1 MTIHRAS
8 GFALNGTN
16 FHVLRIH
23 IVEALNP
30 QPPYLKSLLETKSNS
45 TGRRIRESNKTQGSN
60 HHYRGY
66 LRLGG
71 EDYHLAGMIIMY
83 ENGKTRNYTADIV
96 SQSGS
101 VRVGNISVIL
111 RTHEGVRIGEGSLTM
126 NHTRDPLVYRVLLT
140 VDEG

>member
-30 QPPYLKSLLETKSNS
+30 QPLYLKSLLETKSNS
-45 TGRRIRESNKTQGSN
+45 TERRIRENNKTQGSN
-60 HHYRGY
+60 HRYRGY

-71 EDYHLAGMIIMY
+71 EDYNLAGMIIMY

-101 VRVGNISVIL
+101 VRVGTISVIL
-111 RTHEGVRIGEGSLTM
+111 RTHEGARIGEGSLTM
-126 NHTRDPLVYRVLLT
+126 NHTRDPCVYRVLLA

>member
-8 GFALNGTN
+8 GFAVNGTN

-30 QPPYLKSLLETKSNS
+30 QPPYLRGLLEAKSS
-45 TGRRIRESNKTQGSN
+45 SAERRIRERNKTQGSN
-60 HHYRGY
+60 HLYRGY

-71 EDYHLAGMIIMY
+71 EDYNLAGMIIVY
-83 ENGKTRNYTADIV
+83 ENGEIRTYTADV
-96 SQSGS
+96 TNQSDS

-126 NHTRDPLVYRVLLT
+126 NHTHDPFVYRVLLN
-140 VDEG
+140 VDE